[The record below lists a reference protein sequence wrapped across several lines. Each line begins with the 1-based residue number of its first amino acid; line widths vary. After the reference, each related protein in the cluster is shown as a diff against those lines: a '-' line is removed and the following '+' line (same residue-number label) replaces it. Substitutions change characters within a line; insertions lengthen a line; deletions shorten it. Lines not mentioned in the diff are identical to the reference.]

1 MHAYML
7 RGVRD
12 VACAQV
18 VEEEGLQENCAVVGA
33 QLIAGFR
40 RLAEKHAIIGD
51 VRGAGLMLGVELV
64 KDRQSKV

>member
-1 MHAYML
+1 
-7 RGVRD
+7 
-12 VACAQV
+12 
-18 VEEEGLQENCAVVGA
+18 
-33 QLIAGFR
+33 LIAGFR